1 MENNEVIITKK
12 AYEVHAR
19 IMANGQ
25 VLQNTLLEICKDLK
39 TMRDEKLYSNLGY
52 NTFEDY
58 AENACGIKQRQA
70 YSYISTYEK
79 LGEKLINDME
89 NVGIT
94 KLALISEISSYER
107 DEFINQTDIENS
119 TVKELKAKVEE
130 FKKQT
135 EQLTLELEEYKNAP
149 ASEADST
156 AADKTTELEN
166 QIKQLK
172 QTAADKEKQ
181 LKQKYEQKV
190 KNAVAD
196 ETKKAESLKS
206 ENEELKT
213 KLKTVDE
220 KLNQAVSKAKAAGA
234 DSDVAAL
241 KVYFDTLQSNA
252 KRCFEYLSKIKAK
265 DSATASR
272 LASAM
277 QGQFTEFAAECSR
290 GAK

>member
-39 TMRDEKLYSNLGY
+39 TMRDEKLYLSLGY
-52 NTFEDY
+52 STFEDY
-58 AENACGIKQRQA
+58 ADTACGIKQRQA

-130 FKKQT
+130 FKRQT
-135 EQLTLELEEYKNAP
+135 EQLTLELEEYKSAP
-149 ASEADST
+149 APEADST
-156 AADKTTELEN
+156 ADKTAELEN

-196 ETKKAESLKS
+196 EAKKAKSLKS

-265 DSATASR
+265 DSATANR

-277 QGQFTEFAAECSR
+277 QGQFTEFAAECSN
-290 GAK
+290 

>member
-52 NTFEDY
+52 STFEDY

-196 ETKKAESLKS
+196 EAKKAESLKS

-213 KLKTVDE
+213 KRKTVDE

-277 QGQFTEFAAECSR
+277 QGQFTEFAAECSN
-290 GAK
+290 

>member
-52 NTFEDY
+52 STFEDY

-196 ETKKAESLKS
+196 EAKKVESLKS

-213 KLKTVDE
+213 QLKTVDE

-277 QGQFTEFAAECSR
+277 QGQFTEFAAECSN
-290 GAK
+290 

>member
-52 NTFEDY
+52 STFEDY

-135 EQLTLELEEYKNAP
+135 EQLTLQLEEYKNAP

-196 ETKKAESLKS
+196 EAKKVESLKS

-277 QGQFTEFAAECSR
+277 QGQFTEFAAECSN
-290 GAK
+290 

>member
-1 MENNEVIITKK
+1 
-12 AYEVHAR
+12 
-19 IMANGQ
+19 MANGQ

-39 TMRDEKLYSNLGY
+39 TMRDEKLYLSLGY
-52 NTFEDY
+52 STFEDY
-58 AENACGIKQRQA
+58 ADTACGIKQRQA

-130 FKKQT
+130 FKRQT
-135 EQLTLELEEYKNAP
+135 EQLTLELEEYKSAP
-149 ASEADST
+149 APEADST
-156 AADKTTELEN
+156 ADKTAELEN

-196 ETKKAESLKS
+196 EAKKAESLKS

-277 QGQFTEFAAECSR
+277 QGQFTEFAAECSN
-290 GAK
+290 GGVK

>member
-52 NTFEDY
+52 STFEDY

-107 DEFINQTDIENS
+107 DEFIDQTDIENS

-130 FKKQT
+130 FKRQT

-149 ASEADST
+149 APEVDST
-156 AADKTTELEN
+156 ADKTAELEN

-196 ETKKAESLKS
+196 EAKKAESLKS

-277 QGQFTEFAAECSR
+277 QGQFTEFAAECSN
-290 GAK
+290 

>member
-52 NTFEDY
+52 STFEDY

-156 AADKTTELEN
+156 AADKTTDLEN
-166 QIKQLK
+166 QIKKLK

-196 ETKKAESLKS
+196 EAKKVESLKS

-277 QGQFTEFAAECSR
+277 QGQFTEFAAECSN
-290 GAK
+290 

>member
-39 TMRDEKLYSNLGY
+39 TMRDEKLYLSLGY
-52 NTFEDY
+52 STFEDY

-130 FKKQT
+130 FKRQT
-135 EQLTLELEEYKNAP
+135 EQLTLELEEYKKAP
-149 ASEADST
+149 APEADST
-156 AADKTTELEN
+156 TDKTAKLEN

-196 ETKKAESLKS
+196 EAKKAESLKS
-206 ENEELKT
+206 ENEELKS

-265 DSATASR
+265 DSATANR

-277 QGQFTEFAAECSR
+277 QGQFTEFAAECSN
-290 GAK
+290 

>member
-52 NTFEDY
+52 STFEDY

-107 DEFINQTDIENS
+107 DEFIDQTDIENS

-156 AADKTTELEN
+156 ADKTAELEN

-196 ETKKAESLKS
+196 EAKKAESLKS
-206 ENEELKT
+206 ENEELKS

-277 QGQFTEFAAECSR
+277 QGQFTEFAAECSN
-290 GAK
+290 

>member
-52 NTFEDY
+52 STFEDY

-196 ETKKAESLKS
+196 EAKKVESLKS

-213 KLKTVDE
+213 KLKTVAE

-277 QGQFTEFAAECSR
+277 QGQFTEFAAECSN
-290 GAK
+290 

>member
-39 TMRDEKLYSNLGY
+39 TMRDEKLYLSLGY
-52 NTFEDY
+52 STFEDY
-58 AENACGIKQRQA
+58 ADTACGIKQRQA

-149 ASEADST
+149 APEADST

-196 ETKKAESLKS
+196 EAKKAESLKS

-277 QGQFTEFAAECSR
+277 QGQFTEFAAECSN
-290 GAK
+290 

>member
-39 TMRDEKLYSNLGY
+39 TMRDEKLYSSLGY
-52 NTFEDY
+52 STFEDY

-107 DEFINQTDIENS
+107 DEFISQTDIENS

-135 EQLTLELEEYKNAP
+135 EQLTLELEEYKSAP
-149 ASEADST
+149 APEADST
-156 AADKTTELEN
+156 ADKTTELEN

-190 KNAVAD
+190 KTAVAD
-196 ETKKAESLKS
+196 EAKKAEFLKS

-220 KLNQAVSKAKAAGA
+220 KLSQAVSKAKAAGA

-277 QGQFTEFAAECSR
+277 QGQFTEFAAECSN
-290 GAK
+290 

>member
-39 TMRDEKLYSNLGY
+39 TMRDEKLYSSLGY
-52 NTFEDY
+52 STFEDY

-119 TVKELKAKVEE
+119 TVKELKAKVEK

-149 ASEADST
+149 APEADST

-196 ETKKAESLKS
+196 EAKKAESLKS

-277 QGQFTEFAAECSR
+277 QGQFTEFAAECSN
-290 GAK
+290 

>member
-39 TMRDEKLYSNLGY
+39 TMRDEKLYSSLGY
-52 NTFEDY
+52 STFEDY

-130 FKKQT
+130 FKRQT

-149 ASEADST
+149 TPEVDST
-156 AADKTTELEN
+156 ADKTAELEN

-196 ETKKAESLKS
+196 EAKKVESLKS

-252 KRCFEYLSKIKAK
+252 KRCFEYLSKIKSK

-277 QGQFTEFAAECSR
+277 QGQFTEFAAECSN
-290 GAK
+290 

>member
-52 NTFEDY
+52 STFEDY

-130 FKKQT
+130 FKRQT
-135 EQLTLELEEYKNAP
+135 EQLTLELEEYKSAP
-149 ASEADST
+149 APEADST
-156 AADKTTELEN
+156 ADKTAELEN

-196 ETKKAESLKS
+196 EAKKAESLKS

-265 DSATASR
+265 DSATARR

-277 QGQFTEFAAECSR
+277 QGQFTEFAAECSN
-290 GAK
+290 

>member
-39 TMRDEKLYSNLGY
+39 TMRDEKLYSSLGY
-52 NTFEDY
+52 STFEDY

-107 DEFINQTDIENS
+107 DEFISQTDIENS

-149 ASEADST
+149 APEADST
-156 AADKTTELEN
+156 AADNTTELEN

-172 QTAADKEKQ
+172 QMAADKEKQ

-196 ETKKAESLKS
+196 EAKKAESLKS

-220 KLNQAVSKAKAAGA
+220 KLSQAVSKAKAAGA

-265 DSATASR
+265 DIATASR

-277 QGQFTEFAAECSR
+277 QGQFTEFAAECSN
-290 GAK
+290 

>member
-39 TMRDEKLYSNLGY
+39 TMRDEKLYSSLGY
-52 NTFEDY
+52 STFEDY

-130 FKKQT
+130 FKRQT

-149 ASEADST
+149 APEVDST
-156 AADKTTELEN
+156 ADKTAELEN

-196 ETKKAESLKS
+196 EAKKAESLKS

-220 KLNQAVSKAKAAGA
+220 KLSQAVSKAKAAGA

-277 QGQFTEFAAECSR
+277 QGQFTEFAAECSN
-290 GAK
+290 

>member
-52 NTFEDY
+52 STFEDY

-196 ETKKAESLKS
+196 EAKKAESLKS
-206 ENEELKT
+206 EKEELKT

-277 QGQFTEFAAECSR
+277 QGQFTEFAAECSN
-290 GAK
+290 

>member
-39 TMRDEKLYSNLGY
+39 TMRDEKLYLSLGY
-52 NTFEDY
+52 STFEDY
-58 AENACGIKQRQA
+58 ADTACGIKQRQA

-130 FKKQT
+130 FKRQT
-135 EQLTLELEEYKNAP
+135 EQLTLELEEYKSAP
-149 ASEADST
+149 APEADST
-156 AADKTTELEN
+156 ADKTAELEN

-196 ETKKAESLKS
+196 EAKKAESLKS

-265 DSATASR
+265 DSATANR

-277 QGQFTEFAAECSR
+277 QGQFTEFAAECSN
-290 GAK
+290 

>member
-39 TMRDEKLYSNLGY
+39 TMRDEKLFSNLGY
-52 NTFEDY
+52 STFEDY

-130 FKKQT
+130 FKRQT

-172 QTAADKEKQ
+172 DKENQ

-196 ETKKAESLKS
+196 EAKKAESLKF

-277 QGQFTEFAAECSR
+277 QGQFTEFAAECSN
-290 GAK
+290 

>member
-52 NTFEDY
+52 STFEDY

-196 ETKKAESLKS
+196 EAKKVESLKS
-206 ENEELKT
+206 EKEELKT

-277 QGQFTEFAAECSR
+277 QGQFTEFAAECSN
-290 GAK
+290 

>member
-52 NTFEDY
+52 STFEDY

-130 FKKQT
+130 FKRQT
-135 EQLTLELEEYKNAP
+135 EQLTLELEEYKSAP
-149 ASEADST
+149 APEVDST
-156 AADKTTELEN
+156 ADKTAELEN

-196 ETKKAESLKS
+196 EAKKAESLKS

-277 QGQFTEFAAECSR
+277 QGQFTEFAAECSN
-290 GAK
+290 

>member
-39 TMRDEKLYSNLGY
+39 TMRDEKLYSSLGY
-52 NTFEDY
+52 STFEDY

-149 ASEADST
+149 APEADST
-156 AADKTTELEN
+156 AADNTTELEN

-196 ETKKAESLKS
+196 EAKKAEFLKS

-220 KLNQAVSKAKAAGA
+220 KLSQAVSKAKAAGA

-277 QGQFTEFAAECSR
+277 QGQFTEFAAECSS
-290 GAK
+290 

>member
-52 NTFEDY
+52 STFEDY

-156 AADKTTELEN
+156 ADKTAELEN

-196 ETKKAESLKS
+196 EAKKAESLKS
-206 ENEELKT
+206 ENEELKS

-277 QGQFTEFAAECSR
+277 QGQFTEFAAECSN
-290 GAK
+290 

>member
-52 NTFEDY
+52 ITFEDY

-130 FKKQT
+130 FKRQT

-149 ASEADST
+149 APEVDST
-156 AADKTTELEN
+156 ADKTAELEN

-196 ETKKAESLKS
+196 EAKKAESLKS

-277 QGQFTEFAAECSR
+277 QGQFTEFAAECSN
-290 GAK
+290 

>member
-1 MENNEVIITKK
+1 MENNEVITTKK

-52 NTFEDY
+52 STFEDY

-107 DEFINQTDIENS
+107 DEFIDQTDIENS

-135 EQLTLELEEYKNAP
+135 EQLTLELEKYKNAP

-196 ETKKAESLKS
+196 EAKKAESLKS

-277 QGQFTEFAAECSR
+277 QGQFTEFAAECSN
-290 GAK
+290 

>member
-52 NTFEDY
+52 STFEDY

-119 TVKELKAKVEE
+119 TVKELKEKVEE

-196 ETKKAESLKS
+196 EAKKVESLKS

-277 QGQFTEFAAECSR
+277 QGQFTEFAAECSN
-290 GAK
+290 

>member
-52 NTFEDY
+52 STFEDY

-130 FKKQT
+130 FKRQT

-149 ASEADST
+149 APEVDST
-156 AADKTTELEN
+156 ADKTAELEN

-196 ETKKAESLKS
+196 EAKKAESLKS

-277 QGQFTEFAAECSR
+277 QGQFTEFAAECSN
-290 GAK
+290 